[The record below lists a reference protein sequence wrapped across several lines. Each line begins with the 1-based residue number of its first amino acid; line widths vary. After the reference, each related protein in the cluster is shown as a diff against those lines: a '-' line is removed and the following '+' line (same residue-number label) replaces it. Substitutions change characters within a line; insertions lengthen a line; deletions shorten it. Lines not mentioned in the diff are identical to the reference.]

1 LTSGPSD
8 RTELWTGRAQAPTL
22 IRGSVAGRGQRG
34 VFGGGVQ
41 MTDVFE
47 EPIEDELTE
56 EDLDELEAL
65 GAAEDAD
72 RILGEIDA

>member
-1 LTSGPSD
+1 
-8 RTELWTGRAQAPTL
+8 
-22 IRGSVAGRGQRG
+22 
-34 VFGGGVQ
+34 VQ
-41 MTDVFE
+41 VTDVFE
-47 EPIEDELTE
+47 EPIDDELTE